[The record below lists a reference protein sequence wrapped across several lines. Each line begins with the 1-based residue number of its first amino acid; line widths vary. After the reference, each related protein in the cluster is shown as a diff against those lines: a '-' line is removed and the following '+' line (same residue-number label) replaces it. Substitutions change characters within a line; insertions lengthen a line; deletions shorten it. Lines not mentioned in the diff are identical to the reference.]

1 MLRAVDNAFFGAR
14 CRFAP
19 GFAEAPVGRES
30 TRAFTR
36 FAATA
41 LLVTRLLARRVVL
54 VAISS
59 LLDHNIYCA
68 SYRREEAPLS
78 SSFSP
83 RSAD

>member
-59 LLDHNIYCA
+59 LLDHSICCA
-68 SYRREEAPLS
+68 SHRRE
-78 SSFSP
+78 
-83 RSAD
+83 RSTI